1 MVIALT
7 GWCRDRYPTVVSTM
21 LIEAGL
27 PPIGGVFRHGGFE
40 PYEDISEA
48 QTAAISG
55 YFAPMTLDEA
65 KAAKIAEIQAASNA
79 ALATLEAGYTQGE
92 VKSFDRQRQGALD
105 IIAGDT
111 TTADAQYVAAL
122 AAARAAAGDAE
133 CTTAW
138 LAQRIKDNADT
149 AAAYTIAILG
159 KQQGLEVR
167 VRAAQTVLDL
177 EAVTW

>member
-27 PPIGGVFRHGGFE
+27 TPVGGVFRYGGFE

-65 KAAKIAEIQAASNA
+65 KAAKRAEI
-79 ALATLEAGYTQGE
+79 
-92 VKSFDRQRQGALD
+92 
-105 IIAGDT
+105 
-111 TTADAQYVAAL
+111 
-122 AAARAAAGDAE
+122 AAARFAAETGGIVVGGAEIRTDRESQAMITGAALKAIQDAE
-133 CTTAW
+133 YSCSWKTDGGFVQLSAPQI
-138 LAQRIKDNADT
+138 LAIAD
-149 AAAYTIAILG
+149 A
-159 KQQGLEVR
+159 
-167 VRAAQTVLDL
+167 VRAHVQECFDHERALNALVDAAETVAEL
-177 EAVTW
+177 EGITW

>member
-7 GWCRDRYPTVVSTM
+7 GWCHDRYPTVVSAM

-27 PPIGGVFRHGGFE
+27 PPIGGVFRYGGFE

-65 KAAKIAEIQAASNA
+65 KAAKRAEI
-79 ALATLEAGYTQGE
+79 
-92 VKSFDRQRQGALD
+92 
-105 IIAGDT
+105 
-111 TTADAQYVAAL
+111 
-122 AAARAAAGDAE
+122 AAARFAAETGGIVVGGAEIRTDRESQAMITGAALKAIQDAEYTCSWKADAGFVELSAPQILAIADAVRAHVQSCFDRERALLALIDAAGTPE
-133 CTTAW
+133 
-138 LAQRIKDNADT
+138 
-149 AAAYTIAILG
+149 
-159 KQQGLEVR
+159 
-167 VRAAQTVLDL
+167 DL